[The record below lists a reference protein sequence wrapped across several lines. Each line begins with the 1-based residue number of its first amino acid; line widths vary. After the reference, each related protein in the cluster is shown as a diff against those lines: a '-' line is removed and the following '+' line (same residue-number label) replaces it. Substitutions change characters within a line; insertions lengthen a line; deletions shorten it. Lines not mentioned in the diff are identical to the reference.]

1 MIPFTAKSEPMDT
14 YEIVNQPFTED
25 EEMPELPHLPR
36 RTQNFAW
43 SPSTRPGRRK
53 SPSQLAQLP
62 FTIKMEPGLQQDAIT
77 SSNSYESPMSSEP
90 ASSSEA
96 QASIPVLQIQCVS
109 GGVDLSAYATIVKQE
124 KPGDEGCESD
134 ASDATVDLNLSGEQG
149 RQCATD
155 ANQQNNNSSGG
166 TTTPTG
172 SESSGAGGAT
182 DAAGTSGGQAAG
194 GVCRVKTEKPDCKPQ
209 LDATSY
215 DFAELVLDSKR
226 MQYVA
231 YVERN
236 SEALFLCILP
246 GCKFITKIADS
257 LSNHIAK
264 KHSRVLW
271 DGYCQECR
279 SQITPA
285 DCPMTEEFQHLLTT
299 HARRKTPPIGD
310 SDGQC
315 GAAGCCSCCIYRSE
329 RDSDSR
335 NARRYAVAWGRV
347 ESSPLMPILPQPVP
361 VQAFTSPMIL
371 QSGATISPAPV
382 ALNQLFTPTHT
393 IPAQIRPITATV
405 GPNISVTPVI
415 RAPTTLQAGPQRTVR
430 LKPWTNMV
438 TTKSQEHRREMLEEI
453 SLHCLFKCILRK
465 CWLECAYCDL
475 IAPNSADL
483 LVHIDTE
490 HANCGFQCNMCFYR
504 SRDPT
509 NVVVHQKDHHPS
521 SDIPKKIL
529 IMPDNLKSFG
539 DAEWRSMQASLRQH
553 VLPLHCTSKYE
564 YQPLIILFDLF
575 ELGGGLG

>member
-1 MIPFTAKSEPMDT
+1 
-14 YEIVNQPFTED
+14 
-25 EEMPELPHLPR
+25 
-36 RTQNFAW
+36 
-43 SPSTRPGRRK
+43 
-53 SPSQLAQLP
+53 
-62 FTIKMEPGLQQDAIT
+62 ME
-77 SSNSYESPMSSEP
+77 N
-90 ASSSEA
+90 
-96 QASIPVLQIQCVS
+96 
-109 GGVDLSAYATIVKQE
+109 VK
-124 KPGDEGCESD
+124 
-134 ASDATVDLNLSGEQG
+134 
-149 RQCATD
+149 
-155 ANQQNNNSSGG
+155 
-166 TTTPTG
+166 
-172 SESSGAGGAT
+172 
-182 DAAGTSGGQAAG
+182 
-194 GVCRVKTEKPDCKPQ
+194 VKTEKPDRKSPQ
-209 LDATSY
+209 LEATTY

-246 GCKFITKIADS
+246 GCKFITKLADS
-257 LSNHIAK
+257 LSNHITK

-279 SQITPA
+279 SQITSA

-299 HARRKTPPIGD
+299 HARRKTPPLETPTVNAVPPVVAA
-310 SDGQC
+310 
-315 GAAGCCSCCIYRSE
+315 GAATAPNVIRIRKMPGDTLSLG
-329 RDSDSR
+329 DAL
-335 NARRYAVAWGRV
+335 NPP
-347 ESSPLMPILPQPVP
+347 PLMPILPQPVP

-438 TTKSQEHRREMLEEI
+438 TTKSQEHCREMLEEI
-453 SLHCLFKCILRK
+453 SLHCLFKCMSRACAFTSNSRLMMEQHLTNHDNVYRSGPTSLRK